1 MNETKPTNA
10 TNATIRPLNEED
22 AEAFQSMRLRAA
34 ENDPQGIA
42 STVHEIAQLTRAQN
56 EARIR
61 VTGEQIVFA
70 AFDGDAL
77 VGIVGLLREV
87 RQKLAH
93 KALIWGVFVDPAR
106 RGGGIAK
113 KLMESAVN
121 HARSIGV
128 LQVQLVVSAQNPRA
142 QALYRSCGF
151 VRYGVEP
158 RGLCVNGEYIDDEL
172 MVLFLDDPAVPD

>member
-1 MNETKPTNA
+1 MNESKPVNTM
-10 TNATIRPLNEED
+10 IRPLNEQD
-22 AEAFQSMRLRAA
+22 ADAFQSMRLRAA

-42 STVHEIAQLTRAQN
+42 STADEIRQLSRSQN

-61 VTGEQIVFA
+61 VTDEQIVFG

-113 KLMESAVN
+113 KLMASAIE

-128 LQVQLVVSAQNPRA
+128 LQVHLVVSAQNPRA

-158 RGLCVNGEYIDDEL
+158 RGLCIDGEYADDEL
-172 MVLFLDDPAVPD
+172 MVLFLDDPAAPD